1 MKKISIP
8 DIIKKKFPSVKN
20 KITKESDLI
29 DDNILDSLELM
40 NLISYLEEVSKF
52 KVKNY
57 LKKNEKFTIK
67 KMEEFLK

>member
-1 MKKISIP
+1 MKKINISI
-8 DIIKKKFPSVKN
+8 IIKKKFPSIKT

-29 DDNILDSLELM
+29 EDNILDSLELM

-57 LKKNEKFTIK
+57 LKKNKKFTIK
-67 KMEEFLK
+67 KMEEFLN

>member
-8 DIIKKKFPSVKN
+8 DIIKKKFPSVKT

-52 KVKNY
+52 KVKSY
-57 LKKNEKFTIK
+57 LKKNEKFIIK

>member
-1 MKKISIP
+1 MKKINISI
-8 DIIKKKFPSVKN
+8 IIKKKFPSIKT

-29 DDNILDSLELM
+29 EDNILDSLELM

-57 LKKNEKFTIK
+57 LKKNEKFIIK
-67 KMEEFLK
+67 KMEEFLN

>member
-8 DIIKKKFPSVKN
+8 DIIKKKFPSVKT

-40 NLISYLEEVSKF
+40 NLISYLEKVSKF
-52 KVKNY
+52 KVKSY
-57 LKKNEKFTIK
+57 LKKNEKFIIK

>member
-8 DIIKKKFPSVKN
+8 DIIKKKFPSVKT

-29 DDNILDSLELM
+29 EDNILDSLELM

-57 LKKNEKFTIK
+57 LKKNKKFIIKKIEKF
-67 KMEEFLK
+67 LN